1 MPDLND
7 ALDAI
12 KTAQGKAMQDT
23 NDLTKSFTQPDGPTT
38 GLQAYDLE
46 APSKKFYPV
55 LTPLRNSISRVTNG
69 FATQANWRVI
79 TAINVNN

>member
-38 GLQAYDLE
+38 GLSL
-46 APSKKFYPV
+46 KK
-55 LTPLRNSISRVTNG
+55 LLSIST
-69 FATQANWRVI
+69 ANI
-79 TAINVNN
+79 A

>member
-12 KTAQGKAMQDT
+12 KTAQGKAMQDS
-23 NDLTKSFTQPDGPTT
+23 NDLNKSFTQPDGPTT

-46 APSKKFYPV
+46 ALLKSFILY
-55 LTPLRNSISRVTNG
+55 
-69 FATQANWRVI
+69 
-79 TAINVNN
+79 